1 MQIGRSHTYTQPC
14 LMRTYEAATRAV
26 QRAAAP
32 WRPTP
37 AVSITSPVAL
47 PLEKRSSQLQA
58 HRAQRSAA
66 AMICE
71 QRHDG
76 EGEIFC
82 QCGHLGGQ
90 DQGCSRERGSGFKSS
105 ATCVSESIARPAS
118 SACEN
123 SSSVHEHK
131 DKIDTCQS
139 NDGIGARENRK
150 TPRGKKNGG
159 LAWWSRRQLEARI
172 LAAFKD

>member
-150 TPRGKKNGG
+150 TPRGTKNGG
-159 LAWWSRRQLEARI
+159 HAW
-172 LAAFKD
+172 